1 MRKFVVPAFAA
12 LSLIA
17 AAQPASAE
25 QVTVEVATADLNLAT
40 PSGVAT
46 LETRIDSAVNAACEM
61 PDMRDLK
68 AMRSWSACVAD
79 AKAKAEAKVK
89 EKVQL
94 ASL

>member
-12 LSLIA
+12 LSLVA
-17 AAQPASAE
+17 VAQPASAE
-25 QVTVEVATADLNLAT
+25 PVTVEVTTADLNLAT
-40 PSGVAT
+40 PTGVAT
-46 LETRIDSAVNAACEM
+46 LEKRIASAVKAACEM

-68 AMRSWSACVAD
+68 SMQSWSACVAG

-89 EKVQL
+89 ERIQL

>member
-12 LSLIA
+12 LSLAA

-25 QVTVEVATADLNLAT
+25 QVTVKVAYADLDLTTAT
-40 PSGVAT
+40 GVAT
-46 LETRIDSAVNAACEM
+46 LEIRLAGAIRAACER
-61 PDMRDLK
+61 PDTRELK
-68 AMRSWSACVAD
+68 AMQAWSDCVAD
-79 AKAKAEAKVK
+79 AKAKADAVVK